1 VRSLFARP
9 ASLTRATRFVR
20 SPGVYSARPLQCS
33 TYPWWPELLS
43 SSEWR
48 EEGASV
54 CEGIILDG
62 EEAGVDH
69 SKLTPDHEKKA
80 KLDSTRRPRPR
91 GVVAR
96 PTLTRAT
103 RFARSPGFVRYLDEF
118 PHKDQY
124 N

>member
-1 VRSLFARP
+1 MLDLSMVGIELDRRASARP
-9 ASLTRATRFVR
+9 DSLTRAARFAR
-20 SPGVYSARPLQCS
+20 SCR
-33 TYPWWPELLS
+33 WPELLS